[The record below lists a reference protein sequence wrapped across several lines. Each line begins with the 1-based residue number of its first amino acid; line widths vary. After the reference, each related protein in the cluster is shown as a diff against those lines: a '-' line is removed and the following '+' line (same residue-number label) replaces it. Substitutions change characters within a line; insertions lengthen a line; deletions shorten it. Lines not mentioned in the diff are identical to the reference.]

1 MPRRITGKVVEMKSG
16 GMNINGHA
24 QDCDFLGH
32 LPPASSYILVELD
45 MSTTLAQDGTPL
57 VSKATLDH
65 FQKQFNARQKA
76 RLTKAAKEKKYNDRV
91 EKTNSKKFAELKEKA
106 LGESVYS

>member
-1 MPRRITGKVVEMKSG
+1 
-16 GMNINGHA
+16 
-24 QDCDFLGH
+24 
-32 LPPASSYILVELD
+32 
-45 MSTTLAQDGTPL
+45 MSTTLAHDGSTPL

-65 FQKQFNARQKA
+65 FQKQLNARQKA
-76 RLTKAAKEKKYNDRV
+76 RATKAAKEKKYNDRV